1 MVCCDIDRALRK
13 FWEVENCGLEGQD
26 TLIVTKE
33 ENEAL
38 KKVKESICYTGKGY
52 RVGVPW

>member
-1 MVCCDIDRALRK
+1 MRK

-26 TLIVTKE
+26 TLIVTK